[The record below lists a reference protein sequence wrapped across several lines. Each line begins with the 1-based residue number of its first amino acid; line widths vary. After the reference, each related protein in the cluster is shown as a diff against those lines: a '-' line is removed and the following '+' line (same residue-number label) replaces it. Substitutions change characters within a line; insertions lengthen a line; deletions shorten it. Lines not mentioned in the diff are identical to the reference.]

1 MKSNVKV
8 SVISEQE
15 FFANPDIEQSL
26 FDVNQKI
33 DQASNHADNL
43 DYFVAIASGI
53 LCGML
58 DAVWVKDFNLAEGRE
73 HAENQIDELVK
84 KTARLLGSSSDDLQA
99 SVSFLEKKFPIPEDG
114 NTPDFGGGLQ
124 HHLRDFGHHP
134 TIVGLIFS
142 LLTQFTGRSYG
153 TDTSGRFISVP
164 VPEKSLPFIGKDIP
178 DKIFRGTVVWFF
190 HLISDVAGS
199 SNTAG
204 NGGGTGI
211 PGPILSAA
219 KEISSLPMFQNIE
232 EKNEISVFLSKIFN
246 GTIFAKRDDNG
257 KIIRETAVRFDF
269 RGELGAAAELGRE
282 ALPVIVNDVLVRSF
296 YFIRRITAEIRRS
309 GVHSFAEMQCLNWNT
324 CKPFGNP
331 TVDRMLLIATGVFT
345 SVDLADAAVEGKF
358 LVTVN
363 YIGLG
368 RFTVAVG
375 RETVNFLRI
384 RDLQRVKAMYDRI
397 RRNTF
402 TQSDNRIYGRFEAGM
417 ETERFGLTLEQT
429 EILYNLEAYKT
440 ENDIEKTI
448 APINLEHF
456 VKLKRNWLNEW
467 KSFMESGFPGFVG
480 DEHAVLHWYGKTE
493 LMEKIAKSNPS
504 EIWFRLVLLE
514 AMLFEP
520 YYPLKLCKNKRG
532 EDVAS
537 TEYKELQNLIVGFHK
552 SEGDQ
557 FLEACFLMQSY
568 YHTGYIRRLRSCYD
582 KVLWE
587 LNETL
592 QAVFKSFGIAA
603 GVTIAAVATAGAFA
617 GPIAVALVGSNFA
630 GLSGAALTSACL
642 AYIGGGA
649 IAAGGSGMLGG
660 TIAIVGGGALLG
672 GGVGISIGGAVGT
685 AGLIN
690 KATMIQESAKLVVS
704 VREIF
709 LNDEQDVEYSES
721 VYEQYEN
728 CFRKVES
735 SITEFRI
742 KANTA
747 SREEKKELMEKK
759 RRAEEAAHA
768 MEVAM
773 KSMKKY
779 ISSFKLGSQAKEK
792 TEDSGK

>member
-1 MKSNVKV
+1 MECNVKV
-8 SVISEQE
+8 SVVSEQE
-15 FFANPDIEQSL
+15 VFANPDIEQSL

-33 DQASNHADNL
+33 DQASNHADHL
-43 DYFVAIASGI
+43 DYFVAIASGV

-58 DAVWVKDFNLAEGRE
+58 DAVWVRDFNLAEGRD
-73 HAENQIDELVK
+73 HVANQVNELVK
-84 KTARLLGSSSDDLQA
+84 KAARLLGSRSDDLQT
-99 SVSFLEKKFPIPEDG
+99 SVSFLEKRFPIPEDG

-124 HHLRDFGHHP
+124 HHLRDFSHHP

-142 LLTQFTGRSYG
+142 LLTQFTERSYG
-153 TDTSGRFISVP
+153 TDTNGKFISVP
-164 VPEKSLPFIGKDIP
+164 VPEKSLPFIGRDIP

-199 SNTAG
+199 SNTVG

-211 PGPILSAA
+211 PGPILSVV
-219 KEISSLPMFQNIE
+219 KEISSLPMFQNIGE
-232 EKNEISVFLSKIFN
+232 QQNEISVFLSKIFN
-246 GTIFAKRDDNG
+246 GTIFAKRDENG
-257 KIIRETAVRFDF
+257 KMIRETAVRFDF

-282 ALPVIVNDVLVRSF
+282 ALPAIANDVLVRSF
-296 YFIRRITAEIRRS
+296 YFICRIASEIRRS
-309 GVHSFAEMQCLNWNT
+309 GAHSFAEMQCLNWDT

-345 SVDLADAAVEGKF
+345 SVDLADAAVEGKYW
-358 LVTVN
+358 VTVN

-368 RFTVAVG
+368 RFTVAVS
-375 RETVNFLRI
+375 REAVNFLRI
-384 RDLQRVKAMYDRI
+384 RDLQQIRAMYERI

-402 TQSDNRIYGRFEAGM
+402 TQSDNRIYGRLEAGM
-417 ETERFGLTLEQT
+417 EAEKFGLTLEQT

-448 APINLEHF
+448 VPINRDH
-456 VKLKRNWLNEW
+456 VVQLKWKWLNEW
-467 KSFMESGFPGFVG
+467 KSFMDSGFAGFVG

-520 YYPLKLCKNKRG
+520 YYPLKLCKNKKG
-532 EDVAS
+532 EEVPS
-537 TEYKELQNLIVGFHK
+537 TEYKELQNPIAGFHK

-592 QAVFKSFGIAA
+592 QMVVKSFAIAA

-649 IAAGGSGMLGG
+649 IAVGGSGMLGG

-672 GGVGISIGGAVGT
+672 GGVGIGIGGAIGT
-685 AGLIN
+685 AGLADRETTIL
-690 KATMIQESAKLVVS
+690 ESAKLLVS

-709 LNDEQDVEYSES
+709 LNDEHDIEYSDLI
-721 VYEQYEN
+721 YEQYADCYRNAEN
-728 CFRKVES
+728 N
-735 SITEFRI
+735 ITELRI
-742 KANTA
+742 RENTA
-747 SREEKKELMEKK
+747 SKEEKKELM
-759 RRAEEAAHA
+759 RRKCAAERSAHA
-768 MEVAM
+768 MEIAM
-773 KSMKKY
+773 RSMKKY
-779 ISSFKLGSQAKEK
+779 ISSFKIGSQAREN
-792 TEDSGK
+792 